1 MTEPNTNRVVSV
13 VGLGNMGAALADALL
28 ADRHRVAVWNR
39 TLARC
44 EPLQASGAEV
54 ASKLTDAVE
63 VADVIVV
70 CLLDDAATRSA
81 FESGDALRRLRG
93 KTLVQLST
101 ITAEESR
108 TFAELAAQH
117 GCDYL
122 DGSILGYPEMI
133 RAGEG
138 TIVYSGSAG
147 VFEDCRTVLESLSGK
162 TQLVS
167 ENVGAAPIFDKALY
181 AWHYGSTLAFL
192 HGAAICHAA
201 GFDIGV
207 YADEIAS
214 RDPARP
220 TRSREF
226 IARRQY
232 DDPGCALEV
241 EAAAYDHVLRVSEE
255 LGIDTELART
265 VKDYFER
272 AIEQGHGA
280 QETAAIF
287 EILLKNNA

>member
-1 MTEPNTNRVVSV
+1 MSESQSNLSVSV
-13 VGLGNMGAALADALL
+13 AGLGNMGAALADALL
-28 ADRHRVAVWNR
+28 ADRHPVTVWNR
-39 TLARC
+39 TPARC
-44 EPLQASGAEV
+44 EPLQANGAKVASMLADAIAAAEV
-54 ASKLTDAVE
+54 L
-63 VADVIVV
+63 VV

-81 FESGDALRRLRG
+81 FESGDALQQLRG
-93 KTLVQLST
+93 KILVQLST

-108 TFAELAAQH
+108 AFAGLAAEN

-138 TIVYSGSAG
+138 TIVYSGPAEVYES
-147 VFEDCRTVLESLSGK
+147 CRAVLESLSGK
-162 TQLVS
+162 AQLVS
-167 ENVGAAPIFDKALY
+167 PNIGAAPVFDKAIY

-201 GFDIGV
+201 GFDIGP

-226 IARRQY
+226 IAARQY
-232 DDPGCALEV
+232 DNPGCALEV

-255 LGIDTELART
+255 LGIDAELART
-265 VKDYFER
+265 VKRYFER
-272 AIEQGHGA
+272 AIEAGHGP

-287 EILLKNNA
+287 EILLKDNA